1 MSDSA
6 DLKNLGLKATLAR
19 LWVLDIFRHG
29 ADRHLAAEEV
39 YRQLHDQGRGTSLA
53 TVYRVLAQLEQAGL
67 LRHQRFAAGK
77 AVYELDDGEHHD
89 HLICTRCGLVQ
100 EFHDGVDVAVRIH
113 LVGTDHRIGADEDV
127 LLHDHQSAQDGRG
140 VHEGAGMDARQV
152 AARVLADHPLRL
164 FFAPPWRALKRGLLL
179 QMT

>member
-39 YRQLHDQGRGTSLA
+39 YRHLA

-100 EFHDGVDVAVRIH
+100 EFHDAVIEQRQK
-113 LVGTDHRIGADEDV
+113 
-127 LLHDHQSAQDGRG
+127 LLARSHGFAIVEHSHILYGRCIKPDC
-140 VHEGAGMDARQV
+140 ERLAGRQ
-152 AARVLADHPLRL
+152 
-164 FFAPPWRALKRGLLL
+164 APTSP
-179 QMT
+179 

>member
-29 ADRHLAAEEV
+29 DQRHLAAEEV

-89 HLICTRCGLVQ
+89 HLICLQCGRVD
-100 EFHDGVDVAVRIH
+100 EFSN
-113 LVGTDHRIGADEDV
+113 DHIEA
-127 LLHDHQSAQDGRG
+127 LQH
-140 VHEGAGMDARQV
+140 QV
-152 AARVLADHPLRL
+152 AQAHGYRLADHRL
-164 FFAPPWRALKRGLLL
+164 ALYGHCSACSQLPPESPAQPEQARQPAL
-179 QMT
+179 QDNE

>member
-29 ADRHLAAEEV
+29 DQRHLAAEEV

-53 TVYRVLAQLEQAGL
+53 TVYRVLAQLEQAGM

-100 EFHDGVDVAVRIH
+100 EFHDAVIEQRQK
-113 LVGTDHRIGADEDV
+113 
-127 LLHDHQSAQDGRG
+127 LLARSHGFAIVEHSHILYGRC
-140 VHEGAGMDARQV
+140 VKPDCERLAGRQ
-152 AARVLADHPLRL
+152 
-164 FFAPPWRALKRGLLL
+164 APTAP
-179 QMT
+179 